1 MYSFRS
7 YHVSG
12 TVLNVGDVVVNKPEG
27 DIHRA
32 GETINK
38 IKSEIHSMI
47 CLEKKINQQQTL
59 LEFNNRLGF
68 APKPPPT
75 PPIRRMKIKHNQGY
89 WEAVAF
95 KIIKDRPH

>member
-7 YHVSG
+7 YQVSG
-12 TVLNVGDVVVNKPEG
+12 TVLNVRDVVVNITEG

-47 CLEKKINQQQTL
+47 CLEKKN
-59 LEFNNRLGF
+59 
-68 APKPPPT
+68 
-75 PPIRRMKIKHNQGY
+75 
-89 WEAVAF
+89 
-95 KIIKDRPH
+95 

>member
-7 YHVSG
+7 YQVSG
-12 TVLNVGDVVVNKPEG
+12 TVLNVRDVVVNITEG

-47 CLEKKINQQQTL
+47 CLEKKKLT
-59 LEFNNRLGF
+59 NN
-68 APKPPPT
+68 KPF
-75 PPIRRMKIKHNQGY
+75 
-89 WEAVAF
+89 WSL
-95 KIIKDRPH
+95 IIG